1 MKEHGMPGAVRL
13 AGIGLM
19 GIFLWA
25 TVGLAAES
33 RPTLV
38 NGKELLRQCKADR
51 GICHGYIA
59 AVADVM
65 SSVGAIHEYIACVP
79 ADVTVK
85 QHTKAVMK
93 WMETHP
99 DDLNFTAHS
108 IVAEVLSETFP
119 CK

>member
-1 MKEHGMPGAVRL
+1 MSGTVRL
-13 AGIGLM
+13 AVIGLM
-19 GIFLWA
+19 GILLW
-25 TVGLAAES
+25 TTQGLAIES

-38 NGKELLRQCKADR
+38 SGKELLRQCKSDQ
-51 GICHGYIA
+51 GICHGYVA

-65 SSVGAIHEYIACVP
+65 SSVGAVHGYASCVP

-85 QHTKAVMK
+85 QHTRAVMK

-99 DDLNFTAHS
+99 DDLGFTAHS
-108 IVAEVLSETFP
+108 IVAEALSETFP